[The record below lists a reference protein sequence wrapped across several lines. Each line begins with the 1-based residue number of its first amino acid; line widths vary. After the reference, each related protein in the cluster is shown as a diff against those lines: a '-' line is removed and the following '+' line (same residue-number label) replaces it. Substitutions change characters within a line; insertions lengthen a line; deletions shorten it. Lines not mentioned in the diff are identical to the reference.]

1 MLSVEQARDAI
12 IAGVHPAGD
21 IEQVALGEANG
32 RFLAQDVRAQQ
43 AMLYARALSGQGS
56 HMVGALRETNALIR
70 LEAEDSGFDRG
81 DQVTIIPLRLG
92 S

>member
-21 IEQVALGEANG
+21 IEQVPLVEGN
-32 RFLAQDVRAQQ
+32 RSFLVQEVRAQQ

-56 HMVGALRETNALIR
+56 HMVGTLRETNALIR
-70 LEAEDSGFDRG
+70 VEAKDSGFDRG